1 MMPQPPN
8 KDIVP
13 QELTGLTCEIAPLDF
28 KVVFDIIYDPGPWKE
43 LEDALNEAI
52 KDMYNI
58 D

>member
-13 QELTGLTCEIAPLDF
+13 QELTGLTCEIAPPDF
-28 KVVFDIIYDPGPWKE
+28 KLMLDIICDPRPWKE
-43 LEDALNEAI
+43 LEDALDKAI